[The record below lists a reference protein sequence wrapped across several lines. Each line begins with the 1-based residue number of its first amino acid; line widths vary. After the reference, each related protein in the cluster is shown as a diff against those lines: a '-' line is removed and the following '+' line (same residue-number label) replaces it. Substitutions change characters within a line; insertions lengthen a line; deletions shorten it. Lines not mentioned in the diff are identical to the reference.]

1 MAAPSRPNWGHGQYP
16 CCGAS
21 ACFRARHHVALAAR
35 AFLSG
40 TICATS
46 NGLYHIRHAPY
57 PKGPAGQATFHIAR
71 LHMVMGHSKNQMAA
85 KDFLRW
91 VGSRSVYEKWFLTQK
106 GFSVGATREWSKH
119 AMWND
124 DPIMLPF
131 KDVVNSRRAPGWP
144 RPASRKAAE
153 AISKYMITDMYAKG
167 VQGMAAKDAVKWAHG
182 ELAA

>member
-1 MAAPSRPNWGHGQYP
+1 M
-16 CCGAS
+16 
-21 ACFRARHHVALAAR
+21 AAR

-106 GFSVGATREWSKH
+106 GFSVGPTTDWEKRKL
-119 AMWND
+119 WND

-131 KDVVNSRRAPGWP
+131 KTA
-144 RPASRKAAE
+144 ASSGRFAGYAGPSTRKAGE
-153 AISKYMITDMYAKG
+153 VVTKYIITDMFAKA
-167 VQGMAAKDAVKWAHG
+167 VQGMPVERAVMEAHE
-182 ELAA
+182 ELVKIYA